1 MMNET
6 LNGEP
11 LGVRWRAGCE
21 WVHPSALSPIGDGEG
36 PGMFAQRFFL
46 LRVGLGQDPGVV
58 LEGCPPRALFV

>member
-21 WVHPSALSPIGDGEG
+21 WVHPSALSPMEK
-36 PGMFAQRFFL
+36 AL
-46 LRVGLGQDPGVV
+46 ECLRSASFCCV
-58 LEGCPPRALFV
+58 LALARTQGWS